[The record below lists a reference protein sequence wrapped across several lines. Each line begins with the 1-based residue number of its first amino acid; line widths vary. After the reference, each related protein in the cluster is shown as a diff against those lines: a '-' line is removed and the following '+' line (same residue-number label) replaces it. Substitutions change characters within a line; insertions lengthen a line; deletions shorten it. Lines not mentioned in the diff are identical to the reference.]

1 MAFIKRNMPGKY
13 LLFIDCIGIVLSY
26 ILAACIR
33 YSLVTRYWYYNIFGW
48 VLLFM
53 ILLYGGVFFA
63 FGSYKEF
70 SQRGFLDE
78 LTEVCK
84 LNTILSLS
92 VTAFLFL
99 TQEGAVFSRLFFLL
113 FFLLNILITYTL
125 RQYFK
130 WLLLGVY
137 KKSKSNSKI
146 MIITTYSQAKEVL
159 MRINSKSNWEYLV
172 TYLTILDRDVIG
184 KKILGVPVKANESNM
199 FEVARQEALDG
210 IFIHLPSDYMETIRL
225 EESINQFK
233 NMGIEV
239 SLSLYIFGPELS
251 EQNIQDMSGY
261 HVLTFSHRAFN
272 EYHLQIKRLI
282 DILGGLVGCILTVI
296 VGIFIAPAIIIETP
310 GPVFFTQTRVGKNGR
325 RFRIYKFRSMC
336 AEAEKKKAELLAQN
350 EMEGQMFKITGDPR
364 ITRVGNF
371 LRKTSLDEFPQ
382 FFNVLK
388 GDMSLVGT
396 RPPTEEEFLHYE
408 GRHKRRLALNC
419 GLTGLW
425 QVSGRSDITDFEDV
439 VNLDLKYIDNW
450 SLGMDIKIILKTI
463 YVVLFARGSK

>member
-1 MAFIKRNMPGKY
+1 MAFIKKNLPGRY
-13 LLFIDCIGIVLSY
+13 LLFIDCICIVISY

-48 VLLFM
+48 VLVFT
-53 ILLYGGVFFA
+53 ILLYVGVFLA
-63 FGSYKEF
+63 FDSYKEF
-70 SQRGFLDE
+70 SKRSFFDE
-78 LTEVCK
+78 LIEVCK

-99 TQEGAVFSRLFFLL
+99 TQEGAAFSRLFFLL

-137 KKSKSNSKI
+137 KKSRSNSKI
-146 MIITTYSQAKEVL
+146 MIITTFSQAEEVL
-159 MRINSKSNWEYLV
+159 KQINNESTWEYVV
-172 TYLTILDRDVIG
+172 TYLTILDRDMAG
-184 KKILGVPVKANESNM
+184 KRILGIPVKANESNM

-210 IFIHLPSDYMETIRL
+210 VFIHLPSDYSETINL
-225 EESINQFK
+225 EETIKQFK
-233 NMGIEV
+233 NMGVDV
-239 SLSLYIFGPELS
+239 SLSIHIFGLKLS
-251 EQNIQDMSGY
+251 EQNIQNMSGY
-261 HVLTFSHRAFN
+261 HVLTFSHRVFN
-272 EYHLQIKRLI
+272 EYQLHIKRLT

-296 VGIFIAPAIIIETP
+296 VGIFIAPAIVIETP
-310 GPVFFTQTRVGKNGR
+310 GPVLFKQTRVGKNGR
-325 RFRIYKFRSMC
+325 RFQIYKFRSMC
-336 AEAEKKKAELLAQN
+336 AGAEEKKAELLAQN
-350 EMEGQMFKITGDPR
+350 EMEGQMFKITSDPR

-396 RPPTEEEFLHYE
+396 RPPTEDEFLHYE

-450 SLGMDIKIILKTI
+450 SLRMDLKIIVKTI